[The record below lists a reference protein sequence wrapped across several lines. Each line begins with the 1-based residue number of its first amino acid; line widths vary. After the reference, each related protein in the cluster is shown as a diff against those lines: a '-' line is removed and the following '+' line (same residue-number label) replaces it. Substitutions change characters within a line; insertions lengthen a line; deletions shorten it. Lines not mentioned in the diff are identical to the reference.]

1 MADKV
6 KEFFQKKKLD
16 YKFSKAGTGHTLH
29 EEKSKPLDMKDEYNK
44 PPPKRQAQSSASATA
59 GAAAVSRLEKGGP
72 VVKSSR
78 ELYKDYAAMSQES
91 KASATS
97 SSHSP
102 IVTTEI
108 IINFCCAICKKK
120 IPENQIHCHIQLCLQ
135 EEYIKEPLSSS
146 VHMIHTLCRNEEQ
159 KKLCIDTISRYLD
172 NIINNPT
179 EVKFRKI
186 RVHNKNFQE
195 KVLCVIGS
203 DLFLKA
209 IGFQLKVLPFEDGE
223 TSFFVLSEDVA
234 TKTEELTAFKQL
246 LVSASPLKSELDR
259 NSQLFIATSKLNQFD
274 LPDSFYNMSIEEI
287 KKEQKLKS
295 AALEKESM
303 LRTKAMRE
311 RDEIKSAMRYYKF
324 VVIRIRFPEGVIL
337 QGIFWPFDKFSEVR
351 QFVLHHLIDPTRLYS
366 LTFLQKIV
374 SDDAA
379 SLAQLGMAPAAVLN
393 LSWTDK
399 ISCGDKYDLIL
410 KPDIVQTIKEL

>member
-1 MADKV
+1 MALCQLRVAALKSAKDV
-6 KEFFQKKKLD
+6 QETLSAVFIDLMKLIPI
-16 YKFSKAGTGHTLH
+16 FASTV
-29 EEKSKPLDMKDEYNK
+29 DEYNK

-91 KASATS
+91 KASA
-97 SSHSP
+97 
-102 IVTTEI
+102 
-108 IINFCCAICKKK
+108 
-120 IPENQIHCHIQLCLQ
+120 
-135 EEYIKEPLSSS
+135 EYIKEPLSSS

>member
-1 MADKV
+1 ML
-6 KEFFQKKKLD
+6 QC
-16 YKFSKAGTGHTLH
+16 
-29 EEKSKPLDMKDEYNK
+29 
-44 PPPKRQAQSSASATA
+44 PKNL
-59 GAAAVSRLEKGGP
+59 RL
-72 VVKSSR
+72 
-78 ELYKDYAAMSQES
+78 LQYANE
-91 KASATS
+91 TS